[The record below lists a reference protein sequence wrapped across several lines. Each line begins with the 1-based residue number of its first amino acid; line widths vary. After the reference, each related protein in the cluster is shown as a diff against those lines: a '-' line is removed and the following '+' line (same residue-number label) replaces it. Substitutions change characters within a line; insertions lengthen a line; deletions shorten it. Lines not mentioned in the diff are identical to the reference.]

1 LSINEEIFPG
11 TRHQRCW
18 LHYADIPIMP
28 ANGWIPVFE
37 RVSAH
42 RFRPALRMAFARAPE
57 RRSHSLNPKAPQ
69 EVGGMVSVIDPVNHV
84 VTTTIKFAIPGLR
97 AEAIEPVRI
106 ALAKDRSTGFVA
118 LGPANWGVDHRRR
131 GPRGQQ
137 VSSGG
142 QWIWHL
148 AFTPDQKYLLT
159 TNRIS
164 NDVSVI
170 DVTALRAIKT
180 VPVGEPPWGC
190 HARTIGREL
199 QRKGSLQ
206 VQ

>member
-1 LSINEEIFPG
+1 MGGHRCLRGSARTDFAQLSEWHSLEP
-11 TRHQRCW
+11 
-18 LHYADIPIMP
+18 
-28 ANGWIPVFE
+28 
-37 RVSAH
+37 
-42 RFRPALRMAFARAPE
+42 PE
-57 RRSHSLNPKAPQ
+57 RRLHSLNPKAPQ
-69 EVGGMVSVIDPVNHV
+69 AVGGMVSVIDPVNHV

-97 AEAIEPVRI
+97 PEAIEPVRI

-164 NDVSVI
+164 NDVVGDRRYGSQGNQNGPGR
-170 DVTALRAIKT
+170 RAPMG
-180 VPVGEPPWGC
+180 VPGANDR
-190 HARTIGREL
+190 ARAPEEGLASGAMILYT
-199 QRKGSLQ
+199 RK
-206 VQ
+206 